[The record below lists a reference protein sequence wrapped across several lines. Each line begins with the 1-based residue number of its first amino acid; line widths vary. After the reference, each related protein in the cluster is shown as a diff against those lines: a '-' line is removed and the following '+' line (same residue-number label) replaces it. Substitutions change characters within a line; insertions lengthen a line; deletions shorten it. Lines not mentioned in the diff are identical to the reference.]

1 MPAPLAPNPMLCV
14 QSCPVGP
21 VSAQQNPQWE
31 GFPLPSL
38 PLAAAEGS
46 ACSVP
51 ASRGLASEGGGRE
64 IGCRTAS
71 VCPLSAVPALQGDCS
86 QVVHCSRHLPSTA
99 CQVWQ
104 RPGIALLPAPNGAG
118 DAFWSPS
125 SPVSCCSG
133 MTASCPSKGP
143 PLPSLWFFQATLVSV
158 FLSAR
163 SCWQWG
169 GCAAGSPSS
178 TMPCT
183 ELRQAGMCPGLAAA
197 PGLRLFAASGALP
210 LARGCF
216 ALLIDLRSCYLLAW
230 GW

>member
-1 MPAPLAPNPMLCV
+1 MSAFRCPCPTRGLQPSRALQPASPIHC
-14 QSCPVGP
+14 
-21 VSAQQNPQWE
+21 
-31 GFPLPSL
+31 LPSVAETWHSPAASPKWSWGCFLEPLISCIVLHWNDSVL
-38 PLAAAEGS
+38 P
-46 ACSVP
+46 
-51 ASRGLASEGGGRE
+51 
-64 IGCRTAS
+64 
-71 VCPLSAVPALQGDCS
+71 
-86 QVVHCSRHLPSTA
+86 
-99 CQVWQ
+99 WQ
-104 RPGIALLPAPNGAG
+104 
-118 DAFWSPS
+118 
-125 SPVSCCSG
+125 
-133 MTASCPSKGP
+133 GP